1 MSITSMLILFA
12 IFAAV
17 FGASILLFQV
27 LQPGVVQRRL
37 KSLAAGRSAAEATP
51 SASTEWVAR
60 MTKLSGPLAR
70 LSLPEDGLRMTALRT
85 RFMHAGLR
93 ASHIPAL
100 FFAIKTLLA
109 VGLPVLLLAVAGLAR
124 GMSTNLTLVCALLAA
139 AAGYYLPNI
148 ILDIRIRQRQREIF
162 ENFPDALDLMT
173 VCIEAGLSADAAIA
187 RVAQEMTATSPAVAE
202 ELHLVTLE
210 LRAGQSKEQA
220 LRNLGMRTGVDDVDA
235 LATMLIQAERFGT
248 SMGESLRVHSEHLR
262 TRRRQQAEE
271 KAAKVALKLL
281 MPLIFCIFPSLL
293 LIMLGPSFIQIG
305 RMLMPS
311 LAGQ

>member
-1 MSITSMLILFA
+1 MSIVSTLLLLA

-17 FGASILLFQV
+17 FGASMLLFRV
-27 LQPGVVQRRL
+27 LQPGAAQRRL
-37 KSLAAGRSAAEATP
+37 KSLAADHGATDAAP
-51 SASTEWVAR
+51 SVSNDWVAR
-60 MTKLSGPLAR
+60 MAKISSPLAR
-70 LSLPEDGLRMTALRT
+70 LSLPDNGLRMTALRT

-100 FFAIKTLLA
+100 FFATKTLLA
-109 VGLPVLLLAVAGLAR
+109 IALPVLLLAATGLAHAL
-124 GMSTNLTLVCALLAA
+124 STRMTLVCALLAA
-139 AAGYYLPNI
+139 AAGYYLPNM
-148 ILDIRIRQRQREIF
+148 LLELRIRRRQREIF

-202 ELHLVTLE
+202 ELQLVTLE
-210 LRAGQSKEQA
+210 LRAGLSKEQA
-220 LRNLGMRTGVDDVDA
+220 LRNLGMRTGVGDVDA

-248 SMGESLRVHSEHLR
+248 SVGASLRVHSEHLR
-262 TRRRQQAEE
+262 TRRRQLAEE

-281 MPLIFCIFPSLL
+281 MPLIFCIFPSLI

-305 RMLMPS
+305 RVLMPA

>member
-1 MSITSMLILFA
+1 MSTTSMLILLA

-17 FGASILLFQV
+17 FGASVLLFQV
-27 LQPGVVQRRL
+27 VQPGAAKRRL
-37 KSLAAGRSAAEATP
+37 KSLAAGRGATDAAPSAAN
-51 SASTEWVAR
+51 EWVAR
-60 MTKLSGPLAR
+60 ISKLSGPLAR
-70 LSLPEDGLRMTALRT
+70 LSLPDNGLRMTALRT

-93 ASHIPAL
+93 AGHIPIL
-100 FFAIKTLLA
+100 FFATKTLLA
-109 VGLPVLLLAVAGLAR
+109 TALPVLLLMATGLAR
-124 GMSTNLTLVCALLAA
+124 GMSTNLTLVCAMLAA
-139 AAGYYLPNI
+139 ATGYYLPNI
-148 ILDIRIRQRQREIF
+148 ILDIHVRRRQREIF

-187 RVAQEMTATSPAVAE
+187 RVAQEMIATSPAVAE

-220 LRNLGMRTGVDDVDA
+220 LRNLGMRTGVGDVDA

-248 SMGESLRVHSEHLR
+248 SIGDSLRVHSEHLR
-262 TRRRQQAEE
+262 TRRRQLAEE

-281 MPLIFCIFPSLL
+281 MPLVFCIFPSLI

-305 RMLMPS
+305 RVLMPS

>member
-1 MSITSMLILFA
+1 MSITSMFYLVV

-17 FGASILLFQV
+17 FGAAMMLLQV
-27 LQPGVVQRRL
+27 LLPGAGQRRL
-37 KSLAAGRSAAEATP
+37 KSLAAGRSSTDAASST
-51 SASTEWVAR
+51 SAEWVAR
-60 MTKLSGPLAR
+60 ISKASGPLAR
-70 LSLPEDGLRMTALRT
+70 LSLPEDGLRMSSLRT

-93 ASHIPAL
+93 ANHVPTL
-100 FFAIKTLLA
+100 FFAAKTLLA
-109 VGLPVLLLAVAGLAR
+109 AALPALLLAVTGFAH

-139 AAGYYLPNI
+139 AAGYYLPN
-148 ILDIRIRQRQREIF
+148 LALNAFIRRRQRQIF

-187 RVAQEMTATSPAVAE
+187 RVGQEMTATSPAVAE

-220 LRNLGMRTGVDDVDA
+220 LRNLGIRTGVSDVDA

-248 SMGESLRVHSEHLR
+248 SIGDSLRVHAEHLR
-262 TRRRQQAEE
+262 TRRRQLAEE
-271 KAAKVALKLL
+271 RAAKVALKML
-281 MPLIFCIFPSLL
+281 MPLIFCIFPSLI

-305 RMLMPS
+305 RVLMPS

>member
-1 MSITSMLILFA
+1 MSITSMLILLA

-17 FGASILLFQV
+17 FGTSILLFQL
-27 LQPGVVQRRL
+27 LQPGVAQRRL
-37 KSLAAGRSAAEATP
+37 KSLAAGRNASDETS
-51 SASTEWVAR
+51 SASTEWVVR
-60 MTKLSGPLAR
+60 MAKLSGPLAR

-93 ASHIPAL
+93 AGHIPAL

-109 VGLPVLLLAVAGLAR
+109 VGLPVLLLAATGLGR
-124 GMSTNLTLVCALLAA
+124 GMTVNLMLICVLFAA

-148 ILDIRIRQRQREIF
+148 ILDIRIRRRQREIF

-187 RVAQEMTATSPAVAE
+187 RVAQEMAATSPAVAE

-220 LRNLGMRTGVDDVDA
+220 LRNLGMRTGVGDVDA

-248 SMGESLRVHSEHLR
+248 SIGDSLRVHSEHLR

-281 MPLIFCIFPSLL
+281 MPLIFCIFPALI

-305 RMLMPS
+305 RVLMPS

>member
-1 MSITSMLILFA
+1 MSITSLLVLLVV
-12 IFAAV
+12 FAAV
-17 FGASILLFQV
+17 FGASMLLFRA
-27 LQPGVVQRRL
+27 LQPDAAQRRL
-37 KSLAAGRSAAEATP
+37 KSLAADRVTADGTP
-51 SASTEWVAR
+51 STSAEWIAR
-60 MTKLSGPLAR
+60 MSRMSGPLAR
-70 LSLPEDGLRMTALRT
+70 LSLPDDGLRMTTLRT

-93 ASHIPAL
+93 AGHVPAL
-100 FFAIKTLLA
+100 FFAAKTLLA
-109 VGLPVLLLAVAGLAR
+109 VVLPLLLLAATGLAR

-139 AAGYYLPNI
+139 AAGYYLPNV
-148 ILDIRIRQRQREIF
+148 ILAIHIRRRQRGIF

-220 LRNLGMRTGVDDVDA
+220 LRNLGMRTGVGDVDA

-248 SMGESLRVHSEHLR
+248 SIGDSLRVHSEHLR
-262 TRRRQQAEE
+262 TRRRQIAEE

-281 MPLIFCIFPSLL
+281 MPLIFCIFPSLI

-305 RMLMPS
+305 RVLMPS